1 MATIT
6 LPEAPAQT
14 GKQETKQDARKS
26 ATKYVYF
33 FGGGKADGDGKMK
46 DVLGGKGAG
55 LAEMSNLGLP
65 VPPGFTIQTEACR
78 EYMRSGGVSKEVDR
92 QMEDALAKLEALQ
105 GQKLGAGENPLLV
118 SVRSGAKYSMPG
130 MMDTILNL
138 GLNDKSVE
146 ALAKVKNNPRFAY
159 DSYRRLIQMFGN
171 VVLDVEKSVFDKIF
185 DGKKKQR
192 KTKFDTGLDAKA
204 LQEVIAEYKKAVKKH
219 AKRDFPQNPH
229 EQLVMARD
237 AVFRSWQND
246 RAKTYR
252 RINDI
257 DDMLGTAVNVQ
268 IMVYGNLS
276 DTSGTGVGFTRN
288 PAIGTKEFY
297 GEFLLNAQGED
308 VVSGV
313 RTPVDILELQKI
325 MPDVYDQLRD
335 ITTRLET
342 HYKNMQDFEFTIQ
355 DGKLYMLQ
363 TRNGKRTGLAAVRV
377 ALQMVEEGLITKEE
391 AIFLVEPN
399 QLYDFLV
406 PRLDEKSTKVE
417 VLATGLPAS
426 PGAAVGQIV
435 FTADEAVK
443 KAGHDT
449 EKKPVILVRAETTPE
464 DIHGMEVAKGIL
476 TSRGGMTSHA
486 AVVTRGMGKCC
497 VAGAGDITVDEKKR
511 EMRVKGQTF
520 KEGDWISLDGTTG
533 RVIKGKLNTIPP
545 KADDPELLKFMGWAE
560 PFRKMGVRANADIP
574 RDAIQARAFGAE
586 GIGLCRTEHMFFGE
600 KKLPHMRAMIL
611 AREEKYIPAALAEH
625 NRKQGTRLTL
635 KQLEPELQSEVKQRA
650 QELSRRAALKALL
663 PLQRKDFIGVFKA
676 MDGLPVTIRTIDP
689 PLHEFL
695 PRREDL
701 MVEIAVLEAT
711 KPKSPKL
718 AGLRKLLERVEE
730 LHEFNPMLGHR
741 GCRLGITYPE
751 ITEMQARAIFEA
763 AVEVAKKGVKV
774 LPEVM
779 IPLVAT
785 LKEMANQ
792 AAIVRRVAEEV
803 FKEKGMRIEYMVGT
817 MIELPRAAL
826 VAGDIAKEA
835 EFFSFGTNDLTQT
848 TFGFSRDDVNKILPT
863 YIEEGILKQDPF
875 AALDQEGVGQLVKM
889 ATENGRK
896 TRSTLKVGICG
907 EHGGE
912 PSSVE
917 FCYRT
922 GLNYVSC
929 SPFRVLTARLAAAQ
943 AAATET
949 LKVEGGRTK

>member
-14 GKQETKQDARKS
+14 GKQETKQDAKKS

-55 LAEMSNLGLP
+55 LAEMTNAGLP

-78 EYMRSGGVSKEVDR
+78 EYMRSGGASKEVDR
-92 QMEDALAKLEALQ
+92 QMEEALAKLEALQ

-118 SVRSGAKYSMPG
+118 SVRSGAKFSMPG

-146 ALAKVKNNPRFAY
+146 SLAKLSNNPRFAA

-171 VVLDVEKSVFDKIF
+171 VVLDIEKPEFDEVFDH
-185 DGKKKQR
+185 KKKQ
-192 KTKFDTGLDAKA
+192 KKAKLDTDLDAKA
-204 LQEVIAEYKKAVKKH
+204 LQEVIAGYKKVVKKH
-219 AKRDFPQNPH
+219 AKRDFPQDPH

-246 RAKTYR
+246 RAKHYR
-252 RINDI
+252 RINNI

-268 IMVYGNLS
+268 AMVYGNLG

-313 RTPVDILELQKI
+313 RTPVPILELHKI
-325 MPDVYDQLRD
+325 MPDVYNQLRET
-335 ITTRLET
+335 TTRLEK
-342 HYKNMQDFEFTIQ
+342 HYKDMQDFEFTIQ

-391 AIFLVEPN
+391 AIFRVEPN

-443 KAGHDT
+443 MAGHDT

-497 VAGAGDITVDEKKR
+497 VAGAEKITVDEKAR

-533 RVIKGKLNTIPP
+533 RVIKGRLNTIPP
-545 KADDPELLKFMGWAE
+545 KADDPELQQFMQWAD
-560 PFRKMGVRANADIP
+560 PYRKMKVRANADVP

-586 GIGLCRTEHMFFGE
+586 GIGLCRTEHMFFG
-600 KKLPHMRAMIL
+600 KDKIRHMRAMIL
-611 AREEKYIPAALAEH
+611 AENEKD
-625 NRKQGTRLTL
+625 
-635 KQLEPELQSEVKQRA
+635 
-650 QELSRRAALKALL
+650 RRVALKKLL
-663 PLQRKDFIGVFKA
+663 PLQRKDFAGVFKA
-676 MDGLPVTIRTIDP
+676 MDGLPVTIRTLDP

-701 MVEIAVLEAT
+701 MVEIATLPHADAKQKKELVRRYSDYGAKGIGDL
-711 KPKSPKL
+711 K
-718 AGLRKLLERVEE
+718 KLLPALLARVEQ

-763 AVEVAKKGVKV
+763 AVKVAKKGVKV